1 MAAGKNKVHRKKRIS
16 KHVLE
21 SQKRRDDDQ
30 QIAPGPDDNSG
41 ATTDDPIAPSSKDGT
56 TSATNAAI
64 KSLSSDK
71 ISSPTTALSGKDPA
85 PKKKKKKKRTRDPSL
100 GHAYLSSW
108 KHRSSGEGVWKFNKN
123 TQSWLIKNMYDCD
136 KIPKG
141 TFSLLIDYIGG
152 LKGEAMRKRVDEDAV
167 KRALRYK
174 NWEKSQ
180 VKDDEGNLKS
190 ENVNEDPKTGE
201 SAKEN
206 ASPKE
211 ENVEEKEEES
221 DETRWEDLSSHDKR
235 NEYKR
240 ARKVIDAMKV
250 GIET

>member
-21 SQKRRDDDQ
+21 SQKRRDEEQ
-30 QIAPGPDDNSG
+30 QIVPNPDDNSG
-41 ATTDDPIAPSSKDGT
+41 ATTDDPIAPSSTDRT

-64 KSLSSDK
+64 SP
-71 ISSPTTALSGKDPA
+71 PTTASSSGKEST

-108 KHRSSGEGVWKFNKN
+108 KHRASGEGVWKFNKN
-123 TQSWLIKNMYDCD
+123 TQSWLIKNMYDCE
-136 KIPKG
+136 KISKG
-141 TFSLLIDYIGG
+141 TFSILIDYIGG

-174 NWEKSQ
+174 NWEKIQ
-180 VKDDEGNLKS
+180 VKDDDGNLKS
-190 ENVNEDPKTGE
+190 DKVNEDSKTE
-201 SAKEN
+201 DSAKEN
-206 ASPKE
+206 AGSKE

-240 ARKVIDAMKV
+240 ARKVIDAIKA